1 MLMAHGAPAFDDDQS
16 QDESNFINRF
26 ALFEPTWESTDKQNN
41 VLKLCKQDTE
51 DSRLKEK
58 S

>member
-1 MLMAHGAPAFDDDQS
+1 MSHGAPANEDDQS